1 MFQMNK
7 FNLELTE
14 DQMQVIKEG
23 MELMVRLGLGQVEY
37 VHEVLWK
44 MHQKKMGDGSMF
56 GFRNESLMQYKQ
68 DMVGFDNG
76 GSYGIGNAE
85 VHVKAH
91 RAYDV
96 EQVVR
101 KALADYRGVTS
112 GVCAS
117 TPIQYGDGDMPKCE
131 VIDGTDQ

>member
-76 GSYGIGNAE
+76 GSYGIRSFG
-85 VHVKAH
+85 KPL
-91 RAYDV
+91 RII
-96 EQVVR
+96 VV
-101 KALADYRGVTS
+101 
-112 GVCAS
+112 
-117 TPIQYGDGDMPKCE
+117 
-131 VIDGTDQ
+131 